1 MALVFGLG
9 AELIGGVGKETDLTL
24 TKPPRIACT
33 CPVPSR
39 VKPVLENAVSKLTR
53 VASRALSVSKR
64 GAGDSTVGHLAWVTA
79 LSLLAFVGVG
89 AVGPVVAAGPDA
101 PFDLVRIHA
110 ELIGAVDC
118 FVEGIFVLPRV

>member
-9 AELIGGVGKETDLTL
+9 AELITGVRKETHLPL

-33 CPVPSR
+33 CTVSSR
-39 VKPVLENAVSKLTR
+39 VEPVFENAVSELTR

-64 GAGDSTVGHLAWVTA
+64 GASDSTVGHLAWVPA
-79 LSLLAFVGVG
+79 LSFLAFVGVG
-89 AVGPVVAAGPDA
+89 TVGPVVTAGSYA

-110 ELIGAVDC
+110 ELIGAVDR
-118 FVEGIFVLPRV
+118 FVEGILVLPRV